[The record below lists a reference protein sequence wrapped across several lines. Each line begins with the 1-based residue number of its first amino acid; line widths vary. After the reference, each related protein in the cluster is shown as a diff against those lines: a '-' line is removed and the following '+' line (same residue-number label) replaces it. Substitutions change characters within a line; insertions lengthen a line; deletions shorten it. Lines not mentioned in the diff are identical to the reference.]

1 MMATAN
7 GRKAIFITG
16 AGSGM
21 GRATALKFARE
32 GWFVGAFDI
41 TRTGLDSLADEI
53 GADNGLFLELD
64 VTNIAAFERAMA
76 VRASAV
82 CPSARSASA

>member
-1 MMATAN
+1 MMAKAN
-7 GRKAIFITG
+7 GRKSIFITG

-41 TRTGLDSLADEI
+41 TRSGLDSLIEEI
-53 GADNGLFLELD
+53 GSDNGIFETLD
-64 VTNIAAFERAMA
+64 VTDADAFAQAM
-76 VRASAV
+76 S
-82 CPSARSASA
+82 